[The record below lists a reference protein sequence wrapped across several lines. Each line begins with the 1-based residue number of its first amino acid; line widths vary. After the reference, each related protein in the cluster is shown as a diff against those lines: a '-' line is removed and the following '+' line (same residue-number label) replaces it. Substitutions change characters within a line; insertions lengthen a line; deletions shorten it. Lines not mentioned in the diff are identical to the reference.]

1 MFGKTLVTLLL
12 IGGVLLALVVPT
24 LAQDATPV
32 PTSQPADATPQ
43 PTAQPPLVA
52 ATDLFATSPFR
63 VNIRSGPSTDYT
75 IVGKLTPVDALDIT
89 GQNADADWLRVNFNG
104 QEGWV
109 FVNVVDVNGAI
120 ENAPIVEAGPTAV
133 LREGATQTTAPSS
146 DNVIVT
152 TRFNT
157 NLRSTFSTD
166 ADIVGVIPFNTELL
180 PQGRTDNGNWV
191 LVTFDEQSGWVF
203 APILFFTSGQVETLP
218 VLGTVPDEITTQ
230 PEAQATA
237 EPTTSP

>member
-1 MFGKTLVTLLL
+1 
-12 IGGVLLALVVPT
+12 
-24 LAQDATPV
+24 
-32 PTSQPADATPQ
+32 
-43 PTAQPPLVA
+43 
-52 ATDLFATSPFR
+52 
-63 VNIRSGPSTDYT
+63 
-75 IVGKLTPVDALDIT
+75 
-89 GQNADADWLRVNFNG
+89 
-104 QEGWV
+104 
-109 FVNVVDVNGAI
+109 
-120 ENAPIVEAGPTAV
+120 
-133 LREGATQTTAPSS
+133 
-146 DNVIVT
+146 VIVT

-218 VLGTVPDEITTQ
+218 VLGTVTDEITTQ